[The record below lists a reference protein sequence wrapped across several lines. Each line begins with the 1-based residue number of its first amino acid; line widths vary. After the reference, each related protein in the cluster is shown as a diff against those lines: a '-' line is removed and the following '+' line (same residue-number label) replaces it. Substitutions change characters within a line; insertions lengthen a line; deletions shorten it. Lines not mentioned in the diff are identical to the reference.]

1 MIETPAAALSVDR
14 IAQHA
19 DFLSAGT
26 NDLTQYTMAAGR
38 ENTLVSRY
46 FVDDHPAVLKLL
58 ELAAD
63 AAGGLP
69 LSLCGELAG
78 RKRAIPRLVELG
90 FRSLSVPPLLVPE
103 VKAVVRG
110 LRCGNPTAT
119 GVMVVP

>member
-1 MIETPAAALSVDR
+1 MIETPAAALCADQ

-26 NDLTQYTMAAGR
+26 NDLTQYTLAAGR
-38 ENTLVSRY
+38 ENALVSRY

-78 RKRAIPRLVELG
+78 RKRAIPHLVGLG
-90 FRSLSVPPLLVPE
+90 FGALSVPPSAIPE
-103 VKAVVRG
+103 VKAEIRRVRLG
-110 LRCGNPTAT
+110 QRQPPQAVLPA
-119 GVMVVP
+119 

>member
-1 MIETPAAALSVDR
+1 MIGTPAAALCAHQ

-19 DFLSAGT
+19 SFLSVGT

-38 ENTLVSRY
+38 ENALVSRY
-46 FVDDHPAVLKLL
+46 FIDDHPAVLKLL
-58 ELAAD
+58 ELVAD

-78 RKRAIPRLVELG
+78 RTHAIPRLVELG

-103 VKAVVRG
+103 VKAVVKG
-110 LRCGNPTAT
+110 LRCGSLTAS
-119 GVMVVP
+119 GVMAAP